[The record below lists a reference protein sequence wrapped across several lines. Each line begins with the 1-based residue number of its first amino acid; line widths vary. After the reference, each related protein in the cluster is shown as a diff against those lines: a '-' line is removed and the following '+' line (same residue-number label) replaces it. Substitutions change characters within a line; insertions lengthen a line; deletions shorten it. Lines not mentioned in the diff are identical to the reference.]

1 MNGVLSKLQI
11 GLTAYY
17 EGDVY
22 DEETGNL
29 IPEAVTQLGLTLDE
43 FDLCICW
50 LGAYQD
56 YHANDTVR
64 YCCDCGCGGDSLDWE
79 YEYEMEEQALEEMV
93 RIEKL
98 LGTPP
103 EEYL

>member
-1 MNGVLSKLQI
+1 MNNALSKLQV

-17 EGDVY
+17 EGDIY

-43 FDLCICW
+43 FDLCISW
-50 LGAYQD
+50 LRAYQD

-64 YCCDCGCGGDSLDWE
+64 YGCDCGCGGDSLDWD
-79 YEYEMEEQALEEMV
+79 YEDEMEVQALEEMDK
-93 RIEKL
+93 IEKL

-103 EEYL
+103 E

>member
-1 MNGVLSKLQI
+1 MNNVLSKLEI

-17 EGDVY
+17 EGGMY

-29 IPEAVTQLGLTLDE
+29 IPEAVTELGLTLDE
-43 FDLCICW
+43 FDLCIRW
-50 LGAYQD
+50 LEAYQD

-64 YCCDCGCGGDSLDWE
+64 YGCDCGCGGSSLDWD
-79 YEYEMEEQALEEMV
+79 YEEEKEALALEEMD

>member
-1 MNGVLSKLQI
+1 MNDVLSKLQS

-29 IPEAVTQLGLTLDE
+29 IPEYVTQLGLTLDE
-43 FDLCICW
+43 FDLCMRW
-50 LGAYQD
+50 LEAYQD

-64 YCCDCGCGGDSLDWE
+64 YGCDCGCGGDSLDRE
-79 YEYEMEEQALEEMV
+79 YEYDMEEQALEEMD